1 MNFNK
6 KFRYNRKTVHNRK
19 VGQSPL
25 LGRCKMSMK
34 EKDNWTRTSK
44 RWDLSTGS
52 LPSEMPGKER
62 LEKNRHTAS
71 LYTSSERHKKGS
83 PKRMKMEKNLRTSW
97 VYCTMH
103 LMNHLEFVADIILE
117 LLGPGAMNLSLMV
130 WVLGMALGSFSF
142 HFY

>member
-1 MNFNK
+1 MGLKYRFFT
-6 KFRYNRKTVHNRK
+6 FRNAGEGEIGEEQTYSFLIH
-19 VGQSPL
+19 
-25 LGRCKMSMK
+25 
-34 EKDNWTRTSK
+34 
-44 RWDLSTGS
+44 
-52 LPSEMPGKER
+52 
-62 LEKNRHTAS
+62 
-71 LYTSSERHKKGS
+71 SSERHKKGS

-117 LLGPGAMNLSLMV
+117 LLGPGAMNFSLMV